1 MLCPGALHLILI
13 YSKIL
18 AQHLNVERRLKPRV
32 PLLPFKH
39 RAVGSDIGD
48 IKVESERSRVAA
60 FSLDVSLI

>member
-1 MLCPGALHLILI
+1 M
-13 YSKIL
+13 

-60 FSLDVSLI
+60 FSIDVSLI